1 MADNKVIFEV
11 RATSSGFEVVQKQQ
25 KQLADAVNKTNTKTQ
40 ELDKT
45 QEKNYGRQKQGLI
58 QTANSTKN
66 FSKLSQTIGSGSS
79 GLVGAYATLA
89 ANVFAASA
97 AFNALRQAAAFEQ
110 LVEGFTFMANEAGR
124 TTDIVVERLKD
135 ITGQALSTREALQGA
150 SLALSA
156 GFETTQL
163 EDLAKVARGASLA
176 LGRNLNDAFDRLTRG
191 AIKLEPEILDE
202 LGIMVRL
209 DDAVEAYA
217 AKLGK
222 AAGSLTQFQRQQ
234 AFLNAINE
242 QGLEKYGDI
251 ADAID
256 VNPYDRLAAAFED
269 LTKTGLGLVN
279 YVFVPIAE
287 LFAGSSAVLTGGL
300 VLFGST
306 ILTQMIPALG
316 NMSKRAAE
324 SAESFKS
331 IAQATRE
338 AADES
343 VVSARQQVLSIEK
356 PSSTLRKFQAELKQG
371 SLDQAA
377 IKKQLI
383 VAEQKL
389 ARATAKAESEYKEN
403 ESKRTTTARNNAKIR
418 IGLIEQ
424 EIAALTALQNA
435 GVGQI
440 SAIGSLGTAEINA
453 DVAGRESA
461 GLLAIG
467 GAGPIAGFKEATKQF
482 KDFRANAD
490 LSNSKLQILGKT
502 FPRVGRVAKLAGVG
516 VKFFGT
522 ALLNAIPFIGQII
535 FFGGILYDIF
545 TKIYESIN
553 PTSQALENLGTI
565 VESLPEK
572 FEQLNKK
579 IDEGSSLGAKQIATY
594 KVTAGILGELSN
606 ASSQAANEAERL
618 GFEKAESKIGLFYRG
633 VNRTK
638 DNIQE
643 LREEFTKDF
652 KLEALEEVGKSLEKI
667 FDDTS
672 EGSKLLRE
680 EIVSALTAAGVQ
692 INAKTGELGKDV
704 DLTKVVEGLDTAK
717 TKVKDI
723 DSSFDNL
730 KKTVQDGERVFAKFF
745 EKFTTKTEYD
755 DLVQTFTSFEEE
767 INNLTAAGKEAGIQ
781 EILEKLGNGAKK
793 FGIDAG
799 NAATKIPALKEQF
812 LVLQT
817 QAVTLKKELALLDSQ
832 LEILKKFEGASA
844 SATKELLDLTNQRV
858 DKELEALSNRKK
870 ALDDL
875 VVSGKAETE
884 VNNELLG
891 IKAEIAKLENKKVPE
906 AQILLQVEQTRLNNQ
921 KKLLEMEHELNTLK
935 RSNLNTELKFQAAL
949 RGQKVSP
956 IQQFLQELKVA
967 KAVALEKKEQLRIE
981 LQIAEAKY
989 KLMQEEILHAFRM
1002 NKIGAATWY
1011 ETKLAYEAEIEYLR
1025 KINEEKQKG
1034 ADNEVKNIL
1043 SGALLGSDVMVA
1055 VAAFNQLDEAQQTN
1069 QARLQIGLT
1078 AFRQMGQ
1085 AIGEL
1090 NAGFGAAI
1098 ANLVLM
1104 AEQIISFKDTVADL
1118 KVVLGDKEL
1127 FGFISNQKLAEVMA
1141 GMQIF
1146 STALQ
1151 AYGSALQGFTESRVK
1166 EIDRMIEQ
1174 EKKMDGSSAQ
1184 SVAKIKSLEE
1194 KKYQIQK
1201 KAFEQ
1206 DKKIKIAT
1214 AIINTALAA
1223 TLAYAQGGGLF
1234 GPILAA
1240 AITALGM
1247 AQVALIKKT
1256 QFSGGSDNVQ
1266 SGSNTALQIG
1276 GRSSNIDV
1284 ARGAT
1289 SGELA
1294 YLRGGATTGQGLGG
1308 AGASLPGS
1316 AMGRRGYA
1324 DGAMLVGERGP
1335 EVIAPSGQVDVIPN
1349 YALGGGST
1357 NVNFTINAVDGQ
1369 SVQNMLYTQRGNIIG
1384 MIREAANA
1392 NGEGFLESVDPAI
1405 YGGNG

>member
-1 MADNKVIFEV
+1 VAENKVVFEV

-25 KQLADAVNKTNTKTQ
+25 KQLADAVDKTNTKTQ

-97 AFNALRQAAAFEQ
+97 AFNALRQAAAFQQ

-279 YVFVPIAE
+279 NVFIPIAE

-300 VLFGST
+300 ILFGST

-316 NMSKRAAE
+316 QMSKRAAE
-324 SAESFKS
+324 SAENFKL
-331 IAQATRE
+331 IAQAARE
-338 AADES
+338 GADET
-343 VVSARQQVLSIEK
+343 VVAAREQILAIEK
-356 PSSTLRKFQAELKQG
+356 PSASIRKVQGALKKG
-371 SLDQAA
+371 NLEEIN
-377 IKKQLI
+377 IKKELLL
-383 VAEQKL
+383 AEKRL
-389 ARATAKAESEYKEN
+389 ATAKATSETGKTEAARKNATERIALIQKE
-403 ESKRTTTARNNAKIR
+403 I
-418 IGLIEQ
+418 
-424 EIAALTALQNA
+424 TALEALQLA
-435 GVGQI
+435 GSSQVAAVSTLGSAEIDADVSRRQ
-440 SAIGSLGTAEINA
+440 SEGLVAIGA
-453 DVAGRESA
+453 
-461 GLLAIG
+461 
-467 GAGPIAGFKEATKQF
+467 AGPISGFKEANKQF

-490 LSNSKLQILGKT
+490 LSNSKLKILGVT
-502 FPRVGRVAKLAGVG
+502 FPKTGRLAKLAGVG

-522 ALLNAIPFIGQII
+522 ALLNAIPFIGQVI
-535 FFGGILYDIF
+535 FFGGILIDIF
-545 TKIYESIN
+545 KKIYNSIN

-565 VESLPEK
+565 VDSLPEK
-572 FEQLNKK
+572 FDQLNKK

-594 KVTAGILGELSN
+594 KTTAGILTELSS

-618 GFEKAESKIGLFYRG
+618 GFEKAESKIGLFYKG

-638 DNIQE
+638 DNIEE
-643 LREEFTKDF
+643 LRDEFSKKF
-652 KLEALEEVGKSLEKI
+652 KTEALDEIGDSLEKI
-667 FDDTS
+667 FKDTS

-680 EIVSALTAAGVQ
+680 EIVAALTQAGVE

-704 DLTKVVEGLDTAK
+704 DLTKVVQGLDTAK
-717 TKVKDI
+717 VKVKDI

-730 KKTVQDGERVFAKFF
+730 KKTVQDGERVFGKFF

-767 INNLTAAGKEAGIQ
+767 INNLTAAGKEAGVQ

-799 NAATKIPALKEQF
+799 NAATKIPELKEQF
-812 LVLQT
+812 LELQT

-832 LEILKKFEGASA
+832 IDVLKKFEGASA

-858 DKELEALSNRKK
+858 DKELDGLKNRKK
-870 ALDDL
+870 ALDAL
-875 VVSGKAETE
+875 VVSGKAEVE

-891 IKAEIAKLENKKVPE
+891 IKAEIAKIENQRIPE
-906 AQILLQVEQTRLNNQ
+906 AQLLIKVEQTRLNNQ
-921 KKLLEMEHELNTLK
+921 KKLLEMEHEFNTLR
-935 RSNLNTELKFQAAL
+935 RSNLNIELKFQAAL
-949 RGQKVSP
+949 KGQKVTP
-956 IQQFLQELKVA
+956 IQQFLQELKTA
-967 KAVALEKKEQLRIE
+967 QAVAEEKKQQLKIE
-981 LQIAEAKY
+981 LQISEAKY

-1002 NKIGAATWY
+1002 GKISAGTWY
-1011 ETKLAYEAEIEYLR
+1011 ETKLAYEAEIDYLR
-1025 KINEEKQKG
+1025 KINGEKQKG
-1034 ADNEVKNIL
+1034 ADNEVKNVL
-1043 SGALLGSDVMVA
+1043 SGALLGDDVMLA

-1069 QARLQIGLT
+1069 QARLQLSLT
-1078 AFRQMGQ
+1078 AFRQMGS

-1090 NAGFGAAI
+1090 NIGFGMAI
-1098 ANLVLM
+1098 NNLVLM
-1104 AEQIISFKDTVADL
+1104 TEQIAKFKETVADL
-1118 KVVLGDKEL
+1118 QVVLGDEDV
-1127 FGFISNQKLAEVMA
+1127 FSFISNEKLASAIA
-1141 GMQIF
+1141 GLQILG
-1146 STALQ
+1146 TALN
-1151 AYGSALQGFTESRVK
+1151 AYGAAVQGYAQSRVQ
-1166 EIDRMIEQ
+1166 EIDNMIAA
-1174 EKKMDGSSAQ
+1174 EKRLDGKSAQ
-1184 SVAKIKSLEE
+1184 SVQRIKEME
-1194 KKYQIQK
+1194 QKKVAIQK

-1206 DKKIKIAT
+1206 EKKMKIAS
-1214 AIINTALAA
+1214 AIINTATAITMVLAQAGVFGPPLAA
-1223 TLAYAQGGGLF
+1223 MIG
-1234 GPILAA
+1234 
-1240 AITALGM
+1240 ALGA
-1247 AQVALIKKT
+1247 AQIALIKKT
-1256 QFSGGSDNVQ
+1256 QFQGGAGEDSSGMG
-1266 SGSNTALQIG
+1266 TALTIG
-1276 GRSSNIDV
+1276 GRSSAVDV
-1284 ARGAT
+1284 AKGAT
-1289 SGELA
+1289 SGELD
-1294 YLRGGATTGQGLGG
+1294 YLRGGTTIGENLGG

-1335 EVIAPSGQVDVIPN
+1335 ELVAPSGQVDVIPN
-1349 YALGGGST
+1349 YALGGQAT
-1357 NVNFTINAVDGQ
+1357 NINFTINAVDGQ

-1392 NGEGFLESVDPAI
+1392 NGEGFLESVDPAV

>member
-1 MADNKVIFEV
+1 VADNKVVFEV

-25 KQLADAVNKTNTKTQ
+25 KKLADAVNKTNTKTQ

-97 AFNALRQAAAFEQ
+97 AFNALRQAAAFQQ

-279 YVFVPIAE
+279 YVFIPIAE

-316 NMSKRAAE
+316 QMSQRAAE
-324 SAESFKS
+324 SAEGFKS
-331 IAQATRE
+331 IAQAARE
-338 AADES
+338 GADET
-343 VVSARQQVLSIEK
+343 VVAAREQILAIEK
-356 PSSTLRKFQAELKQG
+356 PSASIRKVQGALKKG
-371 SLDQAA
+371 NLEEIN
-377 IKKQLI
+377 IKKEL
-383 VAEQKL
+383 VLAEKRL
-389 ARATAKAESEYKEN
+389 ATAKSTSETGKTEAARKN
-403 ESKRTTTARNNAKIR
+403 ATARIT
-418 IGLIEQ
+418 LIEQ
-424 EIAALTALQNA
+424 EIAALEALQLA
-435 GVGQI
+435 GSEQVAAV
-440 SAIGSLGTAEINA
+440 STLGAAEIDA
-453 DVAGRESA
+453 DVSRRQSE
-461 GLLAIG
+461 GLTAISS
-467 GAGPIAGFKEATKQF
+467 AGPISGFKEANKQF
-482 KDFRANAD
+482 KDFRTNAD
-490 LSNSKLQILGKT
+490 LSNTKLKILGKT
-502 FPRVGRVAKLAGVG
+502 FPKTGRFAKLAGVG

-522 ALLNAIPFIGQII
+522 ALLNAIPFIGQLI
-535 FFGGILYDIF
+535 FFGGILIDIF
-545 TKIYESIN
+545 KKIYNSIN

-572 FEQLNKK
+572 FDQLNKK

-594 KVTAGILGELSN
+594 KTTAGILTELSS

-618 GFEKAESKIGLFYRG
+618 GFEKAESKIGLFYKG
-633 VNRTK
+633 VTRTK

-643 LREEFTKDF
+643 LRDEFTKKFETKALDEIGDSLTEIF
-652 KLEALEEVGKSLEKI
+652 K
-667 FDDTS
+667 DTS

-680 EIVSALTAAGVQ
+680 EIVAALTQAGVE
-692 INAKTGELGKDV
+692 INAKTGELGKNV
-704 DLTKVVEGLDTAK
+704 DLKDVVDGLDTAK

-730 KKTVQDGERVFAKFF
+730 KKTVQDGERVFGKFF

-767 INNLTAAGKEAGIQ
+767 INNLTAAGKKAGIE
-781 EILEKLGNGAKK
+781 EILDKLGNGAKK

-799 NAATKIPALKEQF
+799 NAATKIPKLKEQF
-812 LVLQT
+812 LELQT

-832 LEILKKFEGASA
+832 IDVLKKFENVSSA
-844 SATKELLDLTNQRV
+844 ATQELLDLTNQRV
-858 DKELEALSNRKK
+858 DKEIDGLNKRKEALEA
-870 ALDDL
+870 L
-875 VVSGKAETE
+875 VVSGKAEVE

-891 IKAEIAKLENKKVPE
+891 IQAEIAKIENQRIPEAVARVKVKQTELKISKQNLEIQQQTAATLRENALVNSKFNAALKGRAVTPVQQFKQELETAKTISTERKKALSIELQIQEAKIDFMKAEIA
-906 AQILLQVEQTRLNNQ
+906 
-921 KKLLEMEHELNTLK
+921 
-935 RSNLNTELKFQAAL
+935 
-949 RGQKVSP
+949 
-956 IQQFLQELKVA
+956 
-967 KAVALEKKEQLRIE
+967 
-981 LQIAEAKY
+981 
-989 KLMQEEILHAFRM
+989 HAFAM
-1002 NKIGAATWY
+1002 NKISIDTYGKNIDALNQQL
-1011 ETKLAYEAEIEYLR
+1011 ELIR
-1025 KINEEKQKG
+1025 KQNKAQQDG
-1034 ADNEVKNIL
+1034 ADNSTKNVL
-1043 SGALLGSDVMVA
+1043 SGALLGNDVMVA
-1055 VAAFNQLDEAQQTN
+1055 VAAFNQLEEAQQTN

-1078 AFRQMGQ
+1078 AFRQMGE

-1090 NAGFGAAI
+1090 NSGFGAAI

-1118 KVVLGDKEL
+1118 KEVLGDKQL
-1127 FGFISNQKLAEVMA
+1127 FGFISNEKLAEVMA

-1146 STALQ
+1146 GTALQ
-1151 AYGSALQGFTESRVK
+1151 AYGSALQGFTQSRVK

-1174 EKKMDGSSAQ
+1174 EKKMDGNSAQ
-1184 SVAKIKSLEE
+1184 SVAKIKALEE

-1247 AQVALIKKT
+1247 AQVNLIKKT
-1256 QFSGGSDNVQ
+1256 QFSGGPEDVG

-1276 GRSSNIDV
+1276 GRSNNVDV

-1294 YLRGGATTGQGLGG
+1294 YLRGGRTTGENLGG

-1335 EVIAPSGQVDVIPN
+1335 EVVAPSGQVDVIPN
-1349 YALGGGST
+1349 YALGGQPT

-1392 NGEGFLESVDPAI
+1392 NGEGFLETVDPAV
-1405 YGGNG
+1405 YGGGG